1 MSNSGQNAKLLT
13 EAEQKYV
20 RQLNGEAGG
29 ILRQLQAAQQRLRL
43 CELFLREQ
51 HEAPEG
57 KWALNDIQVGF
68 VQVVPEEPEK

>member
-1 MSNSGQNAKLLT
+1 MDNETRPLT
-13 EAEQKYV
+13 KAEQKYV
-20 RQLNGEAGG
+20 RQLNEEAGA

-57 KWALNDIQVGF
+57 EWVLNDIQVGF
-68 VQVVPEEPEK
+68 VRKEPEDGR